1 MHYLLDTNVVIAMM
15 NQAVDKVLLT
25 VEKHRRDQM
34 ATSSIVIHELCY
46 GAFKSAA
53 TSKNLSA
60 IERLN
65 LRVLDYDRDDALE
78 AGRVRALLASQGRPI
93 GPYDTLIAAQA
104 LRHGLVL
111 VTANTREFERVP
123 GLVCEDWSR

>member
-1 MHYLLDTNVVIAMM
+1 
-15 NQAVDKVLLT
+15 
-25 VEKHRRDQM
+25 
-34 ATSSIVIHELCY
+34 
-46 GAFKSAA
+46 
-53 TSKNLSA
+53 
-60 IERLN
+60 LN

-93 GPYDTLIAAQA
+93 GPYDTLIAGQA